1 MVAAQLN
8 TLPADGIVINSRAGM
23 LTTKAPTLDNLFRLW
38 QNGIESQIARLSMAR
53 MKTVGPEAKQRLI
66 NVGKGYVE
74 REPYREAI
82 SKLEGDQNIE
92 VEPEQGETLRKLK
105 LMVRRAAREIGQEI
119 DYGVTVQDTLL
130 VWIAQ
135 PKQRRRR
142 GRPALA

>member
-1 MVAAQLN
+1 
-8 TLPADGIVINSRAGM
+8 
-23 LTTKAPTLDNLFRLW
+23 
-38 QNGIESQIARLSMAR
+38 MAR
-53 MKTVGPEAKQRLI
+53 MKTVGPEAKQRLR

-74 REPYREAI
+74 RQPYREAI
-82 SKLEGDQNIE
+82 SKLVGDQNIE
-92 VEPEQGETLRKLK
+92 VEPESGETLRKLK
-105 LMVRRAAREIGQEI
+105 LMVRRAARENGQEI

>member
-1 MVAAQLN
+1 LILWHNKIGTQSSE
-8 TLPADGIVINSRAGM
+8 VI
-23 LTTKAPTLDNLFRLW
+23 
-38 QNGIESQIARLSMAR
+38 MAR
-53 MKTVGPEAKQRLI
+53 MKTVGPEAKQRLR

-74 REPYREAI
+74 RQPYRDAI
-82 SKLEGDQNIE
+82 GTLVGDQNIE
-92 VEPEQGETLRKLK
+92 VEPEPGETLRKLK